1 MKLDMVNFTITQ
13 FRPLV
18 QTHSVDYEKQKF
30 KSLLDIQKGAT
41 SIPVYV
47 LTSFLSPKQQCQS
60 SEWKVFVQVH
70 LTVFNCLGKPIP
82 IHLTA
87 GT

>member
-1 MKLDMVNFTITQ
+1 MKLDMVNFTIAQ

-18 QTHSVDYEKQKF
+18 QQHSVDYEKQKF

-47 LTSFLSPKQQCQS
+47 LTV
-60 SEWKVFVQVH
+60 VFFSRRTWVSRYRNVSILDFVGLQFFDAFGWATGRASG
-70 LTVFNCLGKPIP
+70 L
-82 IHLTA
+82 
-87 GT
+87 